1 MATKKQKINKKADA
15 MPLSKKA
22 ARKELTGINLA
33 AIKRK
38 LARLEFR
45 LKVVEQLLETGPIER
60 AVKSILKGKW
70 K

>member
-1 MATKKQKINKKADA
+1 MATKKQKIN
-15 MPLSKKA
+15 KKA

-45 LKVVEQLLETGPIER
+45 VKVVEKLLQASPLER